1 MMNPVIFTLFLALL
15 CIFCAGIGICFLKMN
30 SSTLPFWEKL
40 PRNRMAGSVIGT
52 VALLCFI
59 PTHASIFLPKFRVS
73 SKFLSS
79 FQYETTEVFFRNQS
93 FSREINSSGRGA
105 VKVRSV
111 PSKGDSNCRTFA

>member
-1 MMNPVIFTLFLALL
+1 MVLEWLRGRFAKPLIV
-15 CIFCAGIGICFLKMN
+15 
-30 SSTLPFWEKL
+30 
-40 PRNRMAGSVIGT
+40 GS
-52 VALLCFI
+52 I